1 MALPG
6 HLVVDLTSDDE
17 GIVDG
22 GPDWDA
28 MAAVSYADLDLQ
40 DAIVVDD
47 SSEDEEDSKDED
59 DSKDEE
65 DLYKM
70 SFRIPG
76 FSCPTCM
83 DVREQ
88 VVECE
93 ERHKICISCLQRHLE
108 VKKCRLEGFS
118 CSLYSWCHARYK
130 ISEV

>member
-1 MALPG
+1 MASPE

-28 MAAVSYADLDLQ
+28 MAAMSYADLDLQ

-47 SSEDEEDSKDED
+47 SSEEDEEDF
-59 DSKDEE
+59 KDEE
-65 DLYKM
+65 LLHKM

-93 ERHKICISCLQRHLE
+93 ERHKICMSCLQRHLQ

-130 ISEV
+130 TSEV